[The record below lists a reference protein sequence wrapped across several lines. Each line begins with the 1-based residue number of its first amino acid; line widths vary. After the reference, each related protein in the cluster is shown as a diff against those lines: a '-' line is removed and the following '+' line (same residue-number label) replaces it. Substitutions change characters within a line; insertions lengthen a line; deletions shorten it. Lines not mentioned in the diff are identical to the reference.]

1 MIFKKPNFWDLK
13 KPNLISYLLLPL
25 TFPIMLNNFLLNL
38 KKKVKN
44 NEIKTIC
51 IGNIYLGGTGKTPT
65 AIKLFEILKKQNIN
79 VATAKKISPSLIDE
93 KIILENKTEL
103 LTSTSRTKILS
114 EAIRN
119 KKELVI
125 FDDGL
130 QDSQIIYDLEFV
142 CFDVQNWIGNG
153 NLIPAGPLREKLN
166 SLRKY
171 NGVFLKNNNRI
182 NTSSIIQSIKMH
194 NSEIE
199 IFETFVKPI
208 NHKKFNLSDN
218 FLIFSGIGN
227 PDSFKQLLLKEKF
240 RILDE
245 IIFPDHFNYTSRNID
260 YIKNKAQKLNAKII
274 TTEKDYTKISKI
286 DSKDIDFIEIDL
298 EIEQE
303 VKLISFIKNK
313 INEKS

>member
-13 KPNLISYLLLPL
+13 KPNLISYVLLPL
-25 TFPIMLNNFLLNL
+25 TLPIKLNNFFLNL

-44 NEIKTIC
+44 KEIKTIC

-65 AIKLFEILKKQNIN
+65 TIKLFEILKKQNFN
-79 VATAKKISPSLIDE
+79 VATAKKISPSLMDE
-93 KIILENKTEL
+93 KIILENKTKL
-103 LTSTSRTKILS
+103 FTSTSRTKILS
-114 EAIRN
+114 EAIRD

-130 QDSQIIYDLEFV
+130 QDSKIEYDLEFV

-166 SLRKY
+166 SLKKY
-171 NGVFLKNNNRI
+171 NGVFLKNNNGI
-182 NTSSIIQSIKMH
+182 NTNSIIQSIKMH

-245 IIFPDHFNYTSRNID
+245 IIFPDHYKYTSKDIN
-260 YIKNKAQKLNAKII
+260 YIKNRALKLNAKII

-286 DSKDIDFIEIDL
+286 DSKDIDFIEVDL
-298 EIEQE
+298 KIEQE
-303 VKLISFIKNK
+303 IRLINFIKNK
-313 INEKS
+313 INEEY

>member
-13 KPNLISYLLLPL
+13 KPNLISYVLLPL
-25 TFPIMLNNFLLNL
+25 TLPIKLNNFFLNL

-44 NEIKTIC
+44 KEIKTIC

-65 AIKLFEILKKQNIN
+65 TIKLFEILKKQNFN

-93 KIILENKTEL
+93 KIILENKTKL
-103 LTSTSRTKILS
+103 FTSTSRTKILS

-130 QDSQIIYDLEFV
+130 QDSKIEYDLKFV

-166 SLRKY
+166 SLKKY
-171 NGVFLKNNNRI
+171 NGVFLKNNNGI
-182 NTSSIIQSIKMH
+182 NTNSIIQSIKMH

-208 NHKKFNLSDN
+208 NHEKFNLSDN

-245 IIFPDHFNYTSRNID
+245 IIFPDHYKYTSKDIN
-260 YIKNKAQKLNAKII
+260 YIKNRALKLNAKII

-286 DSKDIDFIEIDL
+286 DSKDIDFIEVDL
-298 EIEQE
+298 KIEQE
-303 VKLISFIKNK
+303 IRLINFIINK
-313 INEKS
+313 INEEY

>member
-1 MIFKKPNFWDLK
+1 MIFKKPKFWDLK
-13 KPNLISYLLLPL
+13 KPNFISYFLLPL
-25 TFPIMLNNFLLNL
+25 TFPIKINNFLLNL

-44 NEIKTIC
+44 KEIKTIC

-65 AIKLFEILKKQNIN
+65 TIKLFEILKKQKFNL
-79 VATAKKISPSLIDE
+79 ATAKKISPSLIDE

-103 LTSTSRTKILS
+103 LTSTNRAKILT
-114 EAIRN
+114 EAIKN
-119 KKELVI
+119 KKKLVI

-130 QDSQIIYDLEFV
+130 QDNQIKYDLGFV
-142 CFDVQNWIGNG
+142 CFDAQNWIGNG

-166 SLRKY
+166 SLKKY
-171 NGVFLKNNNRI
+171 DGVFLKNNNEI
-182 NTSSIIQSIKMH
+182 DTSNIIQSIKIH
-194 NSEIE
+194 NPKIE
-199 IFETFVKPI
+199 IFTTQVKPI
-208 NHKKFNLSDN
+208 NHEKFNLSDN

-227 PDSFKQLLLKEKF
+227 PNSFKQLLVKEKF

-286 DSKDIDFIEIDL
+286 DSKNIDFIEIDL
-298 EIEQE
+298 KIEE
-303 VKLISFIKNK
+303 ETKLINFIKNR
-313 INEKS
+313 INEKN

>member
-1 MIFKKPNFWDLK
+1 MKLKKPNFWDLK
-13 KPNLISYLLLPL
+13 KPNLISYVLLPL
-25 TFPIMLNNFLLNL
+25 TLPIKLNNFFLNL

-44 NEIKTIC
+44 KEIKTIC

-65 AIKLFEILKKQNIN
+65 TIKLFEILKKQNFN
-79 VATAKKISPSLIDE
+79 VATAKKISPSLMDE
-93 KIILENKTEL
+93 KIILENKTKL
-103 LTSTSRTKILS
+103 FTSTSRTKILS
-114 EAIRN
+114 EATRD

-130 QDSQIIYDLEFV
+130 QDSKIEYDLKFV

-166 SLRKY
+166 SLKKY
-171 NGVFLKNNNRI
+171 NGVFLKNNNGI
-182 NTSSIIQSIKMH
+182 NTNSIIQSIKMH

-245 IIFPDHFNYTSRNID
+245 IIFPDHYKYTSKDIN
-260 YIKNKAQKLNAKII
+260 YIKNRALKLNAKII

-286 DSKDIDFIEIDL
+286 DSKDIDFIEVDL
-298 EIEQE
+298 KIEQE
-303 VKLISFIKNK
+303 IRLINFIKNK
-313 INEKS
+313 INEEY

>member
-93 KIILENKTEL
+93 KIILENNTEL

-245 IIFPDHFNYTSRNID
+245 IIFPDHYKYTLKDIN
-260 YIKNKAQKLNAKII
+260 YIKNKALKLNAKII

>member
-25 TFPIMLNNFLLNL
+25 TFPIKLNNFLLNL

-44 NEIKTIC
+44 KEIKTIC

-65 AIKLFEILKKQNIN
+65 TIKLFEILKKQNFN
-79 VATAKKISPSLIDE
+79 VATAKKISTSLMDE
-93 KIILENKTEL
+93 KKILENKTEL
-103 LTSTSRTKILS
+103 FSSTSRVKILS

-130 QDSQIIYDLEFV
+130 QDSKIEYDLKFV

-166 SLRKY
+166 SLKKY
-171 NGVFLKNNNRI
+171 NGVFLKNNNGI
-182 NTSSIIQSIKMH
+182 NTKSIIESIKLH

-208 NHKKFNLSDN
+208 NHKKFNISDN

-245 IIFPDHFNYTSRNID
+245 IIFPDHYKYTSKDIN
-260 YIKNKAQKLNAKII
+260 YIKSKALKLNAKII

-286 DSKDIDFIEIDL
+286 DSKDIDFIEVDL
-298 EIEQE
+298 KIEQE
-303 VKLISFIKNK
+303 TRLINFIKNK
-313 INEKS
+313 INEEY